1 MNIHLKDEVHHPMR
15 PIRVLVVGMTAT
27 VGGIEN
33 FLMTY
38 CSRIDPS
45 RVQFDFLTRFED
57 AAYPEMRS
65 AIGKTYVIPRRSED
79 PVRFYREIR
88 RFFREHGGEYDVLWD
103 NECMFNDMTPLQLA
117 AEAGIP
123 VRIAHS
129 HNPQNMDLSLRGRGQ
144 EILHRTQRTG
154 LSRYANVLWACSHRS
169 AQWACP
175 QMDLP
180 CTIIPNAIDAEAFR
194 HDRRVRQEVRDQYD
208 LADCLVVG
216 HVARLQYQ
224 KNQGFLLQAFSRLYQ
239 REPRARLV
247 IVGDGPDLT
256 DLEVKAVELGID
268 RAVLFLG
275 VRDDVPRLMQAFD
288 LFVMPSRFE
297 GLGMAALEAQAA
309 GLPCILSDAVP
320 REASQTADVTFLP
333 AEDPDLWAERMLDI
347 LEEQEHRIRP
357 DNVQLITDAGY
368 GISTAADRLAARFEQ
383 LTKRSRSFRRRF
395 LMTVPVS
402 AKGVPAMNKARQ
414 DVQRF
419 AAEAG
424 YAQAKVTA
432 ADTAAEGWW
441 PRLCLGVKVFCDWA
455 RLFFTLGW
463 EDLLLVQYPVFPVKG
478 VRLARFMLHMVQ
490 WKGTRTAAIVHDLDS
505 LRLLGGEAARWS
517 DQVLLP
523 AFDRIIVHTEAMRT
537 YMLSQGVA
545 PERLTVLGQ
554 FDYHT
559 TARMPERRLSHEVCY
574 AGNLRKSKAGFLYAM
589 PRTKLTWNLWG
600 AGWKGKKTRTDF
612 VLHGTA
618 SPEELPGVL
627 RGSFGVVW
635 DGASTAT
642 GRGAYGAY
650 MLLNAPHKLS
660 LYLAAGMPVV
670 VWSGSAQAD
679 WVRAAGVGLVLDR
692 LTDLPQAISTLTEEA
707 YQVMVQAARREGAA
721 LREGQRLLRALEEI
735 EN

>member
-1 MNIHLKDEVHHPMR
+1 MK

-38 CSRIDPS
+38 CSRIDRS

-57 AAYPEMRS
+57 AAYPEIRA
-65 AIGKTYVIPRRSED
+65 AIGNTYVIPRRSED

-129 HNPQNMDLSLRGRGQ
+129 HNPQNMDVSLRGRGQ
-144 EILHRTQRTG
+144 EILHRTQRAG
-154 LSRYANVLWACSHRS
+154 LSRWATALWACSAHS

-175 QMDLP
+175 RMDLP

-224 KNQGFLLQAFSRLYQ
+224 KNQGFLLQAFARLRQ

-256 DLEVKAVELGID
+256 DLEVKAVELDIAHD
-268 RAVLFLG
+268 VLFLG

-320 REASQTADVTFLP
+320 REAAQTEDVTFLP
-333 AEDPDLWAERMLDI
+333 ADDPDIWAEKMLDV
-347 LEEQEHRIRP
+347 LEMQEHRIRP
-357 DNVQLITDAGY
+357 DNVRLITDAGY
-368 GISTAADRLAARFEQ
+368 GISTAADRLAERFEQ
-383 LTKRSRSFRRRF
+383 LVSRSRAFRRRF
-395 LMTVPVS
+395 LMTVPVT
-402 AKGVPAMNKARQ
+402 AKAVPAMQKARR

-424 YAQAKVTA
+424 YALARVSA
-432 ADTAAEGWW
+432 RDTAQGTWW
-441 PRLCLGVKVFCDWA
+441 SKVCLGVNVMRDWT
-455 RLFFTLGW
+455 RLFLTLNW
-463 EDLLLVQYPVFPVKG
+463 EDMLLVQYPVFPVKSAW
-478 VRLARFMLHMVQ
+478 LARFMLHMVQ
-490 WKGTRTAAIVHDLDS
+490 WKGARTAAIVHDLDS
-505 LRLLGGEAARWS
+505 LRLIGGQAARWS

-523 AFDRIIVHTEAMRT
+523 AFDRIIVHTERMKD
-537 YMLSQGVA
+537 YLVNQGVD
-545 PERLTVLGQ
+545 PQRLTVLGL
-554 FDYHT
+554 FDYAT
-559 TARMPERRLSHEVCY
+559 PALMPERRLSQEVCY
-574 AGNLRKSKAGFLYAM
+574 AGNLRKDKAGWLYAM
-589 PRTKLTWNLWG
+589 PRTKLTWHLWG
-600 AGWKGKKTRTDF
+600 EGWKGKKSRTDL
-612 VLHGTA
+612 VLHGSAT
-618 SPEELPGVL
+618 PEALPGRL
-627 RGSFGVVW
+627 EGSFGVVW
-635 DGASTAT
+635 DGDVPDA
-642 GRGAYGAY
+642 GRGVYGAY
-650 MLLNAPHKLS
+650 MLINAPHKLS

-670 VWSGSAQAD
+670 VWSKAAVAD
-679 WVRAAGVGLVLDR
+679 WVREAGVGLALDD
-692 LTDLPQAISTLTEEA
+692 LTELPRVIAALSEEA
-707 YQVMVQAARREGAA
+707 YETMAAAARREGSR
-721 LREGQRLLRALEEI
+721 LRCGQRLLQALQTI
-735 EN
+735 ERDSDG